1 MMPRSAN
8 YRPLVRT
15 TIAHPLRAEG
25 NGSAGTRRHPSLSRA
40 CAIEMLEHRRLL
52 SAAVATETAQ
62 PANLHAIQVAS
73 DPETAP
79 ASAAAASALTINNE
93 SQTYATLADTTVT
106 MTGRSELHIT
116 ASANPVSGSII
127 NLN

>member
-1 MMPRSAN
+1 MMSRSTN
-8 YRPLVRT
+8 YRPFVRNPL
-15 TIAHPLRAEG
+15 AHPVRAK
-25 NGSAGTRRHPSLSRA
+25 GSCIIDKRRHPSLSRA

-116 ASANPVSGSII
+116 A
-127 NLN
+127 